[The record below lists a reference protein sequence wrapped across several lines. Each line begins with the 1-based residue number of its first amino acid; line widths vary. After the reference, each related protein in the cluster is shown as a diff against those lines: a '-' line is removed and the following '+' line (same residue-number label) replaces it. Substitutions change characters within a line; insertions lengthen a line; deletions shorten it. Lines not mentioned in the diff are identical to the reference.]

1 MNVIDNKIYKI
12 NSDKTEIELYSNKY
26 VVKPKMLEGRNVI
39 QFVSNSKIYVADNP
53 NISNP
58 NSKSIFHLRQVFS
71 NALFIQ
77 GKVTNISIV
86 DINGNIF
93 ENLKTQIQKFL
104 M

>member
-39 QFVSNSKIYVADNP
+39 QFVS
-53 NISNP
+53 